1 VSVAF
6 DQVLDDRARLGDRV
20 AVLRD
25 DRRLAE
31 RMDLQQLRRR
41 EARLRVAL
49 VMPGLVYV
57 TELIEESSR

>member
-6 DQVLDDRARLGDRV
+6 DQVLDDRARLGDGV

-57 TELIEESSR
+57 TELIEEASR